1 MPRSVFIS
9 GAARGIGRST
19 ALNLARRG
27 WTVGAYDLVDDF
39 EWTATEYLGAGAV
52 HSGHLDV
59 TDPESWTKALE
70 DFTSHTGGR
79 LDAVVNN
86 AGILYA
92 GPFMEEGSY
101 ERDAAL
107 VDVNV
112 KGVLNGARAAY
123 PYLKKAAGARLV
135 NIASAAAIYGTP
147 DMAVYSTTKFAVRG
161 LTEALN
167 LEWEQDDIT
176 VSAVWPLYAKTGM
189 LDGVSTNGTEKM
201 GIRLTPEDIAVTVA
215 DVVERE
221 RGKIAQVHQP
231 VGLQAKIMYAGSH
244 FSPAWLTR
252 FINAKLTTNRPVKP

>member
-1 MPRSVFIS
+1 MSPSVFIS

-19 ALNLARRG
+19 ALTLARRG
-27 WTVGAYDLVDDF
+27 WTVGAYDLADDF
-39 EWTATEYLGAGAV
+39 GWTTTENLGHGKV
-52 HSGHLDV
+52 YSGSLNV
-59 TDPESWTKALE
+59 TEPESWTKALE

-92 GPFMEEGSY
+92 GPFMEEGSF

-112 KGVLNGARAAY
+112 KGVLNGSRAAY
-123 PYLKKAAGARLV
+123 PYLKKTPGARLV

-189 LDGVSTNGTEKM
+189 LDGVATSGTKKM
-201 GIRLTPEDIAVTVA
+201 GIKLTADDIAVAVA

-221 RGKIAQVHQP
+221 RGKVAKVHQP

-252 FINAKLTTNRPVKP
+252 FVNDKLTTDRPVRP

>member
-1 MPRSVFIS
+1 MSRSVFIS

-19 ALNLARRG
+19 ALTLARRG

-39 EWTATEYLGAGAV
+39 AWVAAEDPGRGGI
-52 HSGHLDV
+52 HHGHLDV
-59 TDPESWTKALE
+59 TDPESWSAALE
-70 DFTSHTGGR
+70 DFASHTGGR
-79 LDAVVNN
+79 IDAVVNN

-92 GPFMEEGSY
+92 GPFAEEGSF

-123 PYLKKAAGARLV
+123 PYLKRTPGARLV

-189 LDGVSTNGTEKM
+189 LDGVATSGTKRM
-201 GIRLTPEDIAVTVA
+201 GVRLTADDVAEAVA

-221 RGKIAQVHQP
+221 RGRVAKVHHP
-231 VGLQAKIMYAGSH
+231 VGLQTKIMYAASH
-244 FSPAWLTR
+244 FSPAWLIR
-252 FINAKLTTNRPVKP
+252 FANAKFTTDRPVRP